1 MVAPMWL
8 LLAMATGM
16 AHGAKKT
23 TKLTKKNLA
32 KCQVAMDTLM
42 GTVGVLRQ
50 NISEITAAAG
60 LDSLPASPFQLGS
73 SFSTTGAPKP
83 SGRQGA
89 SEARD
94 RQGAAEAR
102 DPRNRTVAALDRST
116 GSDATNVILIGDA
129 TYSDGTKR
137 CGQGQ
142 TMSMTINLDVG
153 YFVGSSTANTA
164 TRFFST
170 LGMYITGATGYYNI
184 CGFLRFAKGGNAVD
198 VNIMAGSSVGA
209 SFGDALGDDWRTT
222 GTCFLALLTSGQPIT
237 MQVKSTGSSDCI
249 EETSYKYSRLTA
261 YLIAPTTT

>member
-1 MVAPMWL
+1 MLAPVWL
-8 LLAMATGM
+8 LLALATGL
-16 AHGAKKT
+16 AHGAKKSP
-23 TKLTKKNLA
+23 KLTKKNLA
-32 KCQVAMDTLM
+32 KCKMAMDTLT

-60 LDSLPASPFQLGS
+60 LDSLPASPAGLGG

-89 SEARD
+89 PEARD
-94 RQGAAEAR
+94 S
-102 DPRNRTVAALDRST
+102 RNRTVAELDRST

-153 YFVGSSTANTA
+153 YFVGSTTANTA

-261 YLIAPTTT
+261 YLIAPTT

>member
-1 MVAPMWL
+1 MVAPVWL
-8 LLAMATGM
+8 LLALATGL
-16 AHGAKKT
+16 AHGAKT
-23 TKLTKKNLA
+23 PKLTKGRLA
-32 KCQVAMDTLM
+32 KCQVAMDKLTA
-42 GTVGVLRQ
+42 TVAVLRQ
-50 NISEITAAAG
+50 NISEITTAAG
-60 LDSLPASPFQLGS
+60 LASLPASPAQLGG

-89 SEARD
+89 HK
-94 RQGAAEAR
+94 AR
-102 DPRNRTVAALDRST
+102 DPRNRTLAALDRST

-261 YLIAPTTT
+261 YLIAPTTTT

>member
-1 MVAPMWL
+1 MWL
-8 LLAMATGM
+8 LLALASGM
-16 AHGAKKT
+16 ADGAKKT
-23 TKLTKKNLA
+23 PKLTKKNLA
-32 KCQVAMDTLM
+32 KCQMAMDTLT

-60 LDSLPASPFQLGS
+60 LASLPASPFQLGG

-89 SEARD
+89 PED
-94 RQGAAEAR
+94 R
-102 DPRNRTVAALDRST
+102 DPRNGTVAALDRST